1 VSYPALVSFAADGG
15 RTHARWAVYMAVQ
28 PPVLSHALPRAL
40 KLEEICHLAKVR
52 WATASETRAW
62 LIAHGYL
69 IEHGR
74 DARGMPLVTLAW
86 ALEQTSPKAQH
97 G

>member
-1 VSYPALVSFAADGG
+1 MYPALVSFNDDPG
-15 RTHARWAVYMAVQ
+15 RTAARWAVYMAVQ

-40 KLEEICHLAKVR
+40 KLEEICLRARVR
-52 WATASETRAW
+52 WATASEVRAW
-62 LIAHGYL
+62 LIKHGYL

-86 ALEQTSPKAQH
+86 AIGEDRSKAQH

>member
-1 VSYPALVSFAADGG
+1 MYPALVSFNDDPG
-15 RTHARWAVYMAVQ
+15 RTAARWAVYMAVQ
-28 PPVLSHALPRAL
+28 PPVLSHSLPRAL
-40 KLEEICHLAKVR
+40 KLEEICLRARVR
-52 WATASETRAW
+52 WTTASETRSW
-62 LIAHGYL
+62 LIKHGYL

-86 ALEQTSPKAQH
+86 AIGEDRARESH

>member
-1 VSYPALVSFAADGG
+1 MYPALHSFNTDPG
-15 RTHARWAVYMAVQ
+15 RTHQRWAVYIAIQ
-28 PPVLSHALPRAL
+28 PPVLSHSIPRAL
-40 KLEEICHLAKVR
+40 KLEEICRAARVR
-52 WATASETRAW
+52 WATASEVRAW
-62 LIAHGYL
+62 LIQHGYL

-86 ALEQTSPKAQH
+86 AVGEDRIREQQH

>member
-1 VSYPALVSFAADGG
+1 MYPALHSFNDDPG
-15 RTHARWAVYMAVQ
+15 RTAARWAVYMAVQ
-28 PPVLSHALPRAL
+28 PPLLDFALPRPL
-40 KLEEICHLAKVR
+40 KLEVICTEARVR
-52 WATASETRAW
+52 WATASEVRAW
-62 LIAHGYL
+62 LIKHGYL

-86 ALEQTSPKAQH
+86 ALGEDRPKAQH